1 MKKFFALSAAAV
13 FFCMF
18 TAKGQELPE
27 QGMNDPGMENNN
39 AEMTKSADALFP
51 YIPRLRTNIAKED
64 YKVSLERAEK
74 IIGKMEKALL
84 PGKQEREKI
93 VAETVKG
100 VEDKYRSKDKAATD
114 SQFIDDEVKEALAA
128 HDAKVKTARETLE
141 KELSA
146 KNGILNGASASPV
159 GKPVDATRAKA
170 REYAKEQI
178 GKKFAKADKEITEKL
193 QKEAEKKY
201 PLYKKGDKVSFSC
214 KIGRKFFRIENGTYH
229 GSGIG
234 GRSIVVDSR
243 SIPKRNLSSEVRACF
258 DKKENEKLRK
268 RYVDDGMKNHRDRKF
283 VEIMKLT
290 NERLKE
296 LVARNDKAG
305 FIFYGV
311 KDSDKI
317 AKQMEI
323 SKKSKGDFD
332 FNALSPENQLKYYTN
347 KWVSAST
354 IIKDYSDN
362 MVSVTRKRLEYEL
375 KNAITREVGV
385 IVQKIAKENEAKQN
399 AANQNPEENTDN
411 EENDM
416 AE

>member
-1 MKKFFALSAAAV
+1 M
-13 FFCMF
+13 
-18 TAKGQELPE
+18 
-27 QGMNDPGMENNN
+27 
-39 AEMTKSADALFP
+39 
-51 YIPRLRTNIAKED
+51 
-64 YKVSLERAEK
+64 
-74 IIGKMEKALL
+74 
-84 PGKQEREKI
+84 
-93 VAETVKG
+93 
-100 VEDKYRSKDKAATD
+100 
-114 SQFIDDEVKEALAA
+114 
-128 HDAKVKTARETLE
+128 
-141 KELSA
+141 
-146 KNGILNGASASPV
+146 
-159 GKPVDATRAKA
+159 
-170 REYAKEQI
+170 
-178 GKKFAKADKEITEKL
+178 
-193 QKEAEKKY
+193 
-201 PLYKKGDKVSFSC
+201 
-214 KIGRKFFRIENGTYH
+214 
-229 GSGIG
+229 
-234 GRSIVVDSR
+234 DSR